1 LLFVAK
7 YPYSI
12 SFQFIHL
19 AARTRA
25 FTVAKLIEAYQLPA
39 PDFILSIQTGD
50 DYGSDEKK
58 EKSGIQVETERV
70 IQRGLTATARKT
82 RK

>member
-1 LLFVAK
+1 VVK
-7 YPYSI
+7 YSDSI

-19 AARTRA
+19 AANTRA
-25 FTVAKLIEAYQLPA
+25 FAVAKLIEAYQLPA

-50 DYGSDEKK
+50 DYGNNAKK
-58 EKSGIQVETERV
+58 KKSGIQVETEHDV
-70 IQRGLTATARKT
+70 QRGLTAIAKIT

>member
-1 LLFVAK
+1 MKK
-7 YPYSI
+7 YSNYI

-19 AARTRA
+19 AANTRA
-25 FTVAKLIEAYQLPA
+25 FAVAKLIEAYQLPA

-50 DYGSDEKK
+50 DYGNDVKE
-58 EKSGIQVETERV
+58 EKSGIQVETERA
-70 IQRGLTATARKT
+70 IQRGLTTTAKET

>member
-1 LLFVAK
+1 VVK
-7 YPYSI
+7 YSNSI
-12 SFQFIHL
+12 FFQFIHL
-19 AARTRA
+19 AASTRP

-50 DYGSDEKK
+50 DCGNGAKI
-58 EKSGIQVETERV
+58 EKSGVQVETEHDV
-70 IQRGLTATARKT
+70 QRGLTAIAKIT